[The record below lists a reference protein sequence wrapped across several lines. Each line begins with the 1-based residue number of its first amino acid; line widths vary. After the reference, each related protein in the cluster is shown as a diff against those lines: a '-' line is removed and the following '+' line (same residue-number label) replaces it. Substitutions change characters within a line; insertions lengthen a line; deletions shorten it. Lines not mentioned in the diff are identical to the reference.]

1 MNVGKLRQLLIDV
14 SAVLAS
20 AGSAKHGSDL
30 NRVAELMKGQDHLSV
45 DAFLDELEKD
55 IAPPSSAEVIARY
68 VAQFYSAGIDEF
80 AFRKVFET
88 LSKDKTIKKPEA
100 DLVAHGYI
108 GGRDKWKNR
117 AAALEAIEKE
127 FVSRRY
133 DASKMKEVA
142 RSRPW

>member
-14 SAVLAS
+14 GAVLAS
-20 AGSAKHGSDL
+20 AGSAKQAGDL
-30 NRVAELMKGQDHLSV
+30 DRVAELMRGQDHQSV
-45 DAFLDELEKD
+45 DAFLDELQKD
-55 IAPPSSAEVIARY
+55 ITPPSSAEVVARY
-68 VAQFYSAGIDEF
+68 VAQLSSAAIDEF

-100 DLVAHGYI
+100 DLVGHGYI
-108 GGRDKWKNR
+108 GGREKWKNR

>member
-1 MNVGKLRQLLIDV
+1 MNVGRLRQLLMDV
-14 SAVLAS
+14 GAVLAS
-20 AGSAKHGSDL
+20 AGSAKQAEDL
-30 NRVAELMKGQDHLSV
+30 DRVAGLMRGQEHQSV
-45 DAFLDELEKD
+45 EAFLDELQTD
-55 IAPPSSAEVIARY
+55 VAPRSSAAVIAEY
-68 VAQFYSAGIDEF
+68 VAQLSSAGVDEF
-80 AFRKVFET
+80 AFRQVFEV
-88 LSKDKTIKKPEA
+88 LSKDKSIKKPEA

-108 GGRDKWKNR
+108 GGREKWKNR